1 MGAPTPNLLET
12 TLRRLREAYVR
23 RDVPVVPSGF
33 SRAVLAEL
41 RFAAPPLSPLE
52 RLLPRYATAALATA
66 AIALL
71 YGMALLD
78 SVPAAMASLY
88 STQTMGF

>member
-1 MGAPTPNLLET
+1 MGRPTPNLID
-12 TLRRLREAYVR
+12 TLLSRLARAHGHR
-23 RDVPVVPSGF
+23 HIPAIPAGF
-33 SRAVLAEL
+33 TAAVMAEL
-41 RFAAPPLSPLE
+41 QFAAPPIGPLE

-78 SVPAAMASLY
+78 SVPAALASLY
-88 STQTMGF
+88 GSQTLGF